1 MEISS
6 TSSSSSGI
14 FLPPPPAPPP
24 MLCSNNTSFPSTSR
38 EAVVGDEGKSPILI
52 SGIFFN
58 FEEF

>member
-24 MLCSNNTSFPSTSR
+24 MLCSTNNSSFPSTSR
-38 EAVVGDEGKSPILI
+38 EAVMGDEGKSPILI

-58 FEEF
+58 FD